1 MIFNIRRATIN
12 HDILIQILK
21 NGESYVVNDG
31 VGEPQQVVRPPN
43 KHMLAAAKLI
53 EQLLGQL
60 QHQHSVLMQMQ
71 HERDEMANA
80 LIHYQNAAK
89 NGNTEV

>member
-1 MIFNIRRATIN
+1 
-12 HDILIQILK
+12 
-21 NGESYVVNDG
+21 
-31 VGEPQQVVRPPN
+31 
-43 KHMLAAAKLI
+43 MLAAAKLI
-53 EQLLGQL
+53 EQLLAQL
-60 QHQHSVLMQMQ
+60 QHQHNVLMQMQ